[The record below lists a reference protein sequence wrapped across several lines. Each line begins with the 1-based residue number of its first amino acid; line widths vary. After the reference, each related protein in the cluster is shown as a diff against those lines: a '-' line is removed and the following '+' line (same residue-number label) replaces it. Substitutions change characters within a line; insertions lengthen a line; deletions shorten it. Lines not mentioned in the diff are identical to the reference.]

1 MTRSR
6 ASSRWR
12 AANVRGESGSGGRVG
27 SVTVPSGLEGCWAWG
42 GGEPCDVA
50 FAVTAAA
57 GAEAGAG
64 GAVELRGILAR
75 RGAEVGSLAGGV
87 AGVLSW

>member
-1 MTRSR
+1 M
-6 ASSRWR
+6 
-12 AANVRGESGSGGRVG
+12 
-27 SVTVPSGLEGCWAWG
+27 
-42 GGEPCDVA
+42 A

-75 RGAEVGSLAGGV
+75 RGAAVGSWAGGV